1 MLNRRNEIGMDRG
14 GIMGGN
20 KEIEQGIV
28 GVMDGEIERD
38 RGLVMSTITKR
49 SEEKLR

>member
-1 MLNRRNEIGMDRG
+1 LKGNKVLDRRNEIGMDRGGIRG

-28 GVMDGEIERD
+28 GVMDGEIERG
-38 RGLVMSTITKR
+38 RGLSN
-49 SEEKLR
+49 